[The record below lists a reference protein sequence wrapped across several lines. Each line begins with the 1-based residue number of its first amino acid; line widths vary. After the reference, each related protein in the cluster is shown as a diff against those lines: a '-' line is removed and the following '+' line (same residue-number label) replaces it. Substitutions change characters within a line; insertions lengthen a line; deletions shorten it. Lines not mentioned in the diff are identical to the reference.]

1 MVEDPKTA
9 IFVRGN
15 STSENV
21 RLAMKELVS
30 GNRYVSQQSRLEA
43 DGEKSI
49 AVLTTALVRS
59 QTTSCYQ
66 LFAQE

>member
-1 MVEDPKTA
+1 VVEDPKTA

-30 GNRYVSQQSRLEA
+30 GLGDINGRKLRTSMPKTGKVMSTA
-43 DGEKSI
+43 I
-49 AVLTTALVRS
+49 LTPI
-59 QTTSCYQ
+59 
-66 LFAQE
+66 